1 MELLN
6 VIPHPLV
13 GTPFG
18 TALDLCLV
26 GAAFC
31 WLISIITRECSWI
44 DRLWSIMPPVYCLI
58 VANDLGF
65 EDARV
70 NVVTLLVCL
79 WSARLTFNYAIK
91 GGYWFGGEDYR
102 WEYVRKQL
110 GPVKFQ
116 LLNFFFVAWGQ
127 MLVIWLFTSPIHVA
141 WSHREVALGWLDYTA
156 IAVFLFFLVIETIA
170 DAQMWFF
177 QRSKKQRTASGE
189 EVTQPFI
196 DSGLFA
202 LCRHPSY
209 TAEIG
214 MWTTIFVFG
223 AAASG
228 QIIHWSGLGFLLL
241 LLIFIGSTRLTENI
255 SSDKYETYKDYQA
268 SVPKFLPFTAFG
280 KNN

>member
-18 TALDLCLV
+18 AALDLCLV

-31 WLISIITRECSWI
+31 WLMSIVTRECSWI
-44 DRLWSIMPPVYCLI
+44 DRLWSILPPVYCLI

-65 EDARV
+65 QDARV
-70 NVVTLLVCL
+70 NIITLLVCL
-79 WSARLTFNYAIK
+79 WSVRLTFNYALK

-102 WEYVRKQL
+102 WEHVRNQL

-141 WSHREVALGWLDYTA
+141 WSHTEVELGWLDYTA
-156 IAVFLFFLVIETIA
+156 IAVFLFFLVIETVA
-170 DAQMWFF
+170 DTQMWFF
-177 QRSKKQRTASGE
+177 QRRKKQRIASGE
-189 EVTQPFI
+189 EVTQPYI
-196 DSGLFA
+196 NSGLFA
-202 LCRHPSY
+202 YCRHPSY
-209 TAEIG
+209 SAEIG

-223 AAASG
+223 VAASG
-228 QIIHWSGLGFLLL
+228 QIIHWTGLGFP
-241 LLIFIGSTRLTENI
+241 LLILILIGSTRLTENI
-255 SSDKYETYKDYQA
+255 SSEKYETYKDYQA
-268 SVPKFLPFTAFG
+268 KVPKFVPFTAFG
-280 KNN
+280 KSN

>member
-6 VIPHPLV
+6 VIPHPLM

-31 WLISIITRECSWI
+31 WLVSIITRECSWI

-58 VANDLGF
+58 VAYDLEF
-65 EDARV
+65 QDPRV
-70 NVVTLLVCL
+70 NIVTLLVCL
-79 WSARLTFNYAIK
+79 WSIRLTLNYAIK

-102 WEYVRKQL
+102 WEYVRNQL

-141 WSHREVALGWLDYTA
+141 WSHAGVELGWLDYSA
-156 IAVFLFFLVIETIA
+156 IVVFLFFFVIETIA

-177 QRSKKQRTASGE
+177 QRSKKQKIASGE

-196 DSGLFA
+196 NSGLFA
-202 LCRHPSY
+202 YCRHPNYS
-209 TAEIG
+209 AEIG
-214 MWTTIFVFG
+214 MWTTIFAFG
-223 AAASG
+223 VAASG
-228 QIIHWSGLGFLLL
+228 EIIHWTGLGFPLLM
-241 LLIFIGSTRLTENI
+241 LIFIGSTRLTENI
-255 SSDKYETYKDYQA
+255 SGEKYETFKDYQA
-268 SVPKFLPFTAFG
+268 NVPKFVPFTALG
-280 KNN
+280 KSN